1 MIALYAASDFN
12 SRFARFDAG
21 RPGAPKRY
29 QLQLLLLR
37 FGLTVWNV
45 FSSYSLFSL

>member
-21 RPGAPKRY
+21 RPGAPKEISIATIVIKIRVDC
-29 QLQLLLLR
+29 LEC
-37 FGLTVWNV
+37 F
-45 FSSYSLFSL
+45 